1 MIDPMIWFNGKNA
14 KPRFYL
20 ALIILFVGAV
30 VDNVIVGFVI
40 FTVVIVFIA
49 DIAYP
54 FPNASFTWVLT

>member
-1 MIDPMIWFNGKNA
+1 MFGYVIVAVM
-14 KPRFYL
+14 L
-20 ALIILFVGAV
+20 LFVGAV

-54 FPNASFTWVLT
+54 FPNASFI